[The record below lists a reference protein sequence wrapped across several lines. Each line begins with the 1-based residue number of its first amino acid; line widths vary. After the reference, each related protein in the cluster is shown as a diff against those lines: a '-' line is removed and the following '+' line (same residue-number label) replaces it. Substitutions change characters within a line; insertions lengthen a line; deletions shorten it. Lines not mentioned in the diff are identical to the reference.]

1 MSGSMFALG
10 VVTGIKRKPINPV
23 LTTEW
28 FST

>member
-10 VVTGIKRKPINPV
+10 VVTGIKRMPVNPM
-23 LTTEW
+23 LETEW